1 MTRTASA
8 AAGDPEHVA
17 CIAAQAGTA
26 VGLGIGDGVG
36 EGDGL
41 GARLADGVEVG
52 LAKGEADG
60 LEWANSGPFAAQPET
75 ASRTPKTANP
85 PLTRD

>member
-8 AAGDPEHVA
+8 AVGDPEHVA

-41 GARLADGVEVG
+41 GAGLVDGVEVG

-60 LEWANSGPFAAQPET
+60 LECANSGPFAAQAET
-75 ASRTPKTANP
+75 ASRTTMAATP